1 MSKVLKLRKKEIPY
15 EEIQAPVVQLAFYPE
30 NPRIYSQFAGSGDRT
45 QENIQAKLEGMDH
58 VKELRSQIDRDGQ
71 VNEPLFC
78 IRVSTESE
86 LHGQYEYQVLEGNS
100 RLAALRM
107 NKKGSLPPPRVACN
121 VLDFSAYSEQETESL
136 IFSLLGQFH
145 IIGKTDW
152 RSYENAAYI
161 YRRFKNHEVQIE
173 DIAREISLSP
183 SKVRQMVSAFQM
195 MIDAGDDNTSR
206 WSYYEAYASSAKLK
220 NHRENIP
227 GLHDRVV
234 ELIKEDKFPRALDMR
249 DKLPD
254 ILRNQ
259 RARKILL
266 DEKEPE
272 PFKEALAVADISGD
286 TDAAFKRLQRFR
298 NDLATSQTR
307 GQIAK
312 LLRSDS
318 SKSRTEYELNQI
330 VKFANQLLNRAA
342 K

>member
-1 MSKVLKLRKKEIPY
+1 MAKVLKLRKKEIPY
-15 EEIQAPVVQLAFYPE
+15 EEIQVPVEQLAFYPE

-45 QENIQAKLEGMDH
+45 QENIQSKLEGMDH
-58 VKELRSQIDRDGQ
+58 VKELRSQIDKDGQ

-78 IRVSTESE
+78 IPVLPESE
-86 LHGQYEYQVLEGNS
+86 LHGLFKYQVLEGNS

-107 NKKGSLPPPRVACN
+107 NKKGSLPPPRLTCN

-161 YRRFKNHEVQIE
+161 YRRFKNHQIQVE
-173 DIAREISLSP
+173 DIAREIALSP
-183 SKVRQMVSAFQM
+183 TKVRQMVNAFQM

-206 WSYYEAYASSAKLK
+206 WSYYEAYASSTKLR

-259 RARKILL
+259 RARKIFL
-266 DEKEPE
+266 DQNEPE

-298 NDLATSQTR
+298 IDLAATQTR
-307 GQIAK
+307 GQITK

-318 SKSRTEYELNQI
+318 SKGRTEYELNQI